1 MIFINGVVDMNKK
14 NNVGRIVFII
24 IIVYCLLGFILPMVC
39 KHIIFGSE
47 SFSNL
52 TDNEWIS
59 FIGSYVSG
67 ILGGLGT
74 LISVFITIKE
84 SRYIQAQNKEET
96 DRAILENKKERE
108 KELNEERILQL
119 KKEKREFSDDIAIY
133 VGKYI
138 THISKYYYATISYEV
153 VEEDYEREKKKLE
166 EVEGKIA
173 NLNTM
178 IDSTKSDSDDFIKL
192 QNKKIKLDNERNSIQ
207 RGYNEKLNDK
217 EKNKEEGNRL
227 EANECYFILKTK
239 LYNISEADDF
249 LKQLDVL
256 HTDMF
261 KNLSVESVQK
271 KWLETNSNLLIE
283 KYHKFKN
290 EYTA

>member
-1 MIFINGVVDMNKK
+1 MNKK

>member
-1 MIFINGVVDMNKK
+1 MNKK

-239 LYNISEADDF
+239 LYNISEAYDF